1 MVTNFLCLLLLL
13 LLVSS
18 VSFLFTFITVV
29 VMCDCYLEWHADGG
43 SSPGLLLPS
52 GGNQLHRSHQ
62 CTLSL
67 SGEALDLPHQSMLLG
82 VILRLACMLG
92 LGFRT
97 ANPARLAQSRSH
109 IVSMVN
115 RMLAVSNVSAVFC
128 SQKEP
133 EQQWCGMHYV
143 WGFWVQSVC
152 PCVQKSPELDG
163 NMVAFDCICAPAQ
176 WYVIYMLTM
185 STLINGSQ
193 SCMSTVKM
201 TYHWAGAQVQSTFT
215 TTML

>member
-128 SQKEP
+128 KLSWAEITKGA
-133 EQQWCGMHYV
+133 WAAVMRHALCL
-143 WGFWVQSVC
+143 GFLGSVC
-152 PCVQKSPELDG
+152 LSMRPEEPT
-163 NMVAFDCICAPAQ
+163 AR
-176 WYVIYMLTM
+176 W
-185 STLINGSQ
+185 
-193 SCMSTVKM
+193 
-201 TYHWAGAQVQSTFT
+201 
-215 TTML
+215 